1 MLRLKTAL
9 SCVAFVFALTPL
21 AAQAAALAVVNVN
34 APAVNCVF
42 STNCINVVT
51 DSVGKFTPLGGIG
64 MAFLQSRT
72 TPGILPA
79 PAGGKMAYEYRVD
92 MTQVKSVGAVACVT
106 KVDIDFGPVVKEP
119 YPPGPLEDVYVITS
133 GGLGSVGIASATQ
146 AGSMITFN
154 FGAGGVCPGQ
164 TSYFFG
170 LTSAGTM
177 PKPGV
182 ATLSFSAG
190 SPQSI
195 PDRTP

>member
-1 MLRLKTAL
+1 MIRLKTVLPYVACAL
-9 SCVAFVFALTPL
+9 ASLPL
-21 AAQAAALAVVNVN
+21 AAQAAPLTVVNVN

-51 DSVGKFTPLGGIG
+51 DSVGNFTPLGGLG
-64 MAFLQSRT
+64 KAFLQSRT
-72 TPGILPA
+72 TPGIAPA

-106 KVDIDFGPVVKEP
+106 KMDISFGPVVKEP
-119 YPPGPLEDVYVITS
+119 YPPGPLTDMFVTTS

-182 ATLSFSAG
+182 ATLYFSLG
-190 SPQSI
+190 TPQSI

>member
-1 MLRLKTAL
+1 MLRLRNILPYLASAL
-9 SCVAFVFALTPL
+9 FLAPL
-21 AAQAAALAVVNVN
+21 SAQAAALSVVNVN

-51 DSVGKFTPLGGIG
+51 DSAGNFTPLGAIG
-64 MAFLQSRT
+64 TAFLQSRT
-72 TPGILPA
+72 TPGISPA

-92 MTQVKSVGAVACVT
+92 MTQVKSVGAVACLT
-106 KVDIDFGPVVKEP
+106 KMDINFGPVVKEP
-119 YPPGPLEDVYVITS
+119 YPPGPLRDIFVTTS

-146 AGSMITFN
+146 AGSLITFN